1 MFSTKSLIE
10 AVTTTSLEVQS
21 SSPVDVHITSLLLLP
36 QVKHCFQLLLSF
48 IPCVEFLFTYES
60 DFLVS
65 VRAHQSQAQA
75 WEQCVGIVPSSKHL
89 EAVVTWQLA
98 NSNLKPSGPKFAS
111 ITTQPPS
118 SPSPYL
124 VLLFL
129 HFLHCI
135 LHSMQFL
142 PVQCSAA
149 AAAKCQKN

>member
-89 EAVVTWQLA
+89 SGNLA
-98 NSNLKPSGPKFAS
+98 ACEFEPKTIRTQVRLHNHPATLFPSTISCAS
-111 ITTQPPS
+111 IS
-118 SPSPYL
+118 SFSS
-124 VLLFL
+124 
-129 HFLHCI
+129 
-135 LHSMQFL
+135 LHSSFNAVSSC
-142 PVQCSAA
+142 PVLSSR
-149 AAAKCQKN
+149 